1 MLNLNNNILYI
12 LDRKNINNFIDS
24 IYDLWCDSK
33 KDFLVLHSYTL
44 IQSFRNYFIMDK
56 NYKIFLI
63 TIYNLIKDKGNDN
76 EYLQFLLQL
85 LIVLE
90 ENALNRFIRLDY
102 IDINRDLSSNIV
114 SGLMLANLI
123 KKFD

>member
-1 MLNLNNNILYI
+1 MNNPNILYI
-12 LDRKNINNFIDS
+12 LDKKNLNQFIID
-24 IYDLWCDSK
+24 IYDLWCNSK
-33 KDFLVLHSYTL
+33 KDLLVLHSYT
-44 IQSFRNYFIMDK
+44 IISSFRNYFIMDK

-63 TIYNLIKDKGNDN
+63 SVYNQIKDKSNDN
-76 EYLQFLLQL
+76 EYLQFLTQL

-90 ENALNRFIRLDY
+90 ENALNRFIRLD
-102 IDINRDLSSNIV
+102 DININQDLDSNIV